1 MLKQYQ
7 AGCIRRV
14 RRKTGPDVWE
24 YLWREEVA
32 DGRRIRHTKVI
43 GTVTQYP
50 AKEAAHDAVNG
61 LRMRINE
68 ECYRLQFRP
77 VCFGDVI
84 DHFLQTVLYN
94 ENEPYAE
101 ATRQVTPAT
110 INTWIRP
117 KWGSINIRDVR
128 ANAVR
133 EWLGNLQRKDGQP
146 LADATKAKIRNLMRR
161 LFNHAI
167 ANEWLEQGKNVIKLI
182 KQSAMR
188 QKEPD
193 PLEPDEVQRLL
204 NALESPYR
212 ELVLVALSFGLRRGE
227 LFALQWRDFD
237 FERNEVTIMRNIY
250 GGKLGTCKTEASR
263 ANLPMPSS
271 VAIALCV
278 WRKST
283 PYKRDDDWVF
293 PSIRTKGRTTLDS
306 KYPMYEVIQ
315 PAAKLAGISKR
326 VHWHAF
332 RYTYGSWLVA
342 IGVDIAVVHQLIR
355 HASPRTTLEFYVKAR
370 KKLKRTAQEGI
381 EKLLFPGNEDSALNS
396 EDPEISD
403 HLREEQKR
411 HALNRIASLIFGG
424 EGSEAPSERDK
435 TRMDDD
441 EQDYLM

>member
-1 MLKQYQ
+1 MRKQYQ

-24 YLWREEVA
+24 YLWREEAA
-32 DGRRIRHTKVI
+32 DGRHIRRTKVI
-43 GTVTQYP
+43 GPVTQYL

-94 ENEPYAE
+94 ENERYAE
-101 ATRQVTPAT
+101 STRKVTPAT

-117 KWGSINIRDVR
+117 KWGSINIRHVR
-128 ANAVR
+128 ASAVR

-167 ANEWLEQGKNVIKLI
+167 ECEWLEQGKNVIKLV
-182 KQSAMR
+182 KQSATR

-193 PLEPDEVQRLL
+193 PLEPVEVQRLL
-204 NALESPYR
+204 NVLKSPYR
-212 ELVLVALSFGLRRGE
+212 EMVLMVLCFGLRRAE

-237 FERNEVTIMRNIY
+237 FVRNELTIMRNIY
-250 GGKLGTCKTEASR
+250 GGKLGKCKTEASR
-263 ANLPMPSS
+263 AILPMPRS
-271 VAIALCV
+271 VAIALCI
-278 WRKST
+278 WRQST
-283 PYKRDDDWVF
+283 PYNRDDDWVF
-293 PSIRTKGRTTLDS
+293 PSIRTNGKTTLDS
-306 KYPMYEVIQ
+306 KYSMYEVIQ

-342 IGVDIAVVHQLIR
+342 IGVDIAVVHQLMR

-381 EKLLFPGNEDSALNS
+381 EKLLFPCDEDSASIS
-396 EDPEISD
+396 EYPKVSD

-411 HALNRIASLIFGG
+411 YALSGIASMIFGDEESG
-424 EGSEAPSERDK
+424 APSERHLAP
-435 TRMDDD
+435 DDD
-441 EQDYLM
+441 KQDYVM

>member
-1 MLKQYQ
+1 
-7 AGCIRRV
+7 
-14 RRKTGPDVWE
+14 
-24 YLWREEVA
+24 
-32 DGRRIRHTKVI
+32 
-43 GTVTQYP
+43 
-50 AKEAAHDAVNG
+50 
-61 LRMRINE
+61 MRINE

-77 VCFGDVI
+77 VCLGDVI
-84 DHFLQTVLYN
+84 DHFLQTILYN

-101 ATRQVTPAT
+101 STRQITPAT

-128 ANAVR
+128 ASAVR

-167 ANEWLEQGKNVIKLI
+167 ECEWLEQGKNVIKLV

-193 PLEPDEVQRLL
+193 PLEPVEVQRLL
-204 NALESPYR
+204 KVLKSPYR
-212 ELVLVALSFGLRRGE
+212 EMVLVVLCFGLRRAE

-263 ANLPMPSS
+263 AILPMPRS
-271 VAIALCV
+271 VAIALCI

-293 PSIRTKGRTTLDS
+293 PSIRTNGKTTLDS
-306 KYPMYEVIQ
+306 KYSMYEVIQ

-342 IGVDIAVVHQLIR
+342 IGVDIAVVHQLMR

-370 KKLKRTAQEGI
+370 KKVKRTAQEGI
-381 EKLLFPGNEDSALNS
+381 EKLLFHGVEDSASNS
-396 EDPEISD
+396 EDLDVSD

-411 HALNRIASLIFGG
+411 HALNGVASLIFGS
-424 EGSEAPSERDK
+424 ERSEAPSEWNENKIDDK
-435 TRMDDD
+435 
-441 EQDYLM
+441 QDYLM